1 MKPPLREEEQ
11 EEVTQE
17 KRTARSPSALRES
30 PSPRREGGRGPP
42 PAEEEE
48 EAAAATAAAGRARR
62 AANSGV
68 AVQPPGPYACSLS
81 THFVARHPWAWDAPT
96 VALVPGLSLA
106 AASVCPAS
114 EEKTP
119 VSCGG

>member
-96 VALVPGLSLA
+96 VGLVPGLSLA